1 MNRRPRI
8 LLADDHTLLLDAFR
22 RVLEPECEVV
32 GTVTDGR
39 ALLEVAPRLAPDA
52 VVLDIAMPGLNGLDA
67 CVHLKEAL
75 PATQVVFLTASLDPD
90 LAVEAFHRGA
100 SAYLVKHSAAS
111 ELFAAIR
118 SALAGHRY
126 LTPLL
131 AKGTP
136 LDVFLNRE
144 VPRPGDKL
152 TSRQREVLQLL
163 AEGHAMKEVARLL
176 NVTPR
181 TVAFHKYTMMRQ
193 FGIRTSAEL
202 VQYAVQQR
210 LVAPRSP

>member
-1 MNRRPRI
+1 MNCRPRV

-22 RVLEPECEVV
+22 RVLEPDCEVV

-39 ALLEVAPRLAPDA
+39 ALLEAAPRLAPDV

-75 PATQVVFLTASLDPD
+75 PATRVVFLTANLDPD
-90 LAVEAFHRGA
+90 LAVEAFRRGA
-100 SAYLVKHSAAS
+100 SAYLVKHSAAP

-131 AKGTP
+131 AQGVP
-136 LDVFLNRE
+136 LEVFLNRE

-163 AEGHAMKEVARLL
+163 AEGHAMKVVAGLL

-181 TVAFHKYTMMRQ
+181 TVAFHKYTMMKEL
-193 FGIRTSAEL
+193 GIRTGAEL
-202 VQYAVQQR
+202 VQYAVQQG
-210 LVAPRSP
+210 LVSVRRR

>member
-118 SALAGHRY
+118 SAL
-126 LTPLL
+126 P
-131 AKGTP
+131 GTA
-136 LDVFLNRE
+136 
-144 VPRPGDKL
+144 
-152 TSRQREVLQLL
+152 TSRPSSPRE
-163 AEGHAMKEVARLL
+163 H
-176 NVTPR
+176 PW
-181 TVAFHKYTMMRQ
+181 
-193 FGIRTSAEL
+193 TS
-202 VQYAVQQR
+202 
-210 LVAPRSP
+210 S